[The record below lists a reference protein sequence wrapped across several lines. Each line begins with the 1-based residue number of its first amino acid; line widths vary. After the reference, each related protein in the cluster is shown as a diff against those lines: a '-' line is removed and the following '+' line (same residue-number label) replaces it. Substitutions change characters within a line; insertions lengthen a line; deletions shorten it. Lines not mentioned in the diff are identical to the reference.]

1 MGAPARRQVWQRAA
15 IRLTALAAAV
25 VALLGPVEAAERVA
39 LVIGN
44 SAYSAAPALKNPR
57 NDAEAVSRALERLGF
72 KVIEGLDV
80 DQTGLKQAVRSFTR
94 EIESASVAL
103 FYYAGHGLQVNG
115 RNYIIPTDATL
126 QREAD
131 LDFET
136 MDLNFVLRQLERKD
150 RTNIVFL
157 DACRNNPL
165 STKLAAG
172 MGQRSVFV
180 GRGLARVETGVG
192 TFIGYSTQP
201 DAVAQDGTGANSPF
215 TEALLKYIEMP
226 GLDIELLMRRVR
238 EDVIEATAGKQIP
251 WSNSS
256 LVGDR
261 VVLKAAVKVEEPQP
275 TQPQTQAPSPNQ
287 TGFTQSGANERD
299 VEILLWNAVKDSGN
313 VSFLRSYL
321 ATYPDGSFAAL
332 ARAMIKDL
340 EGRKRDNTPVEQ
352 AVAPEPKLEPTKQEP
367 AVESVKQEPAP
378 AEQEPQV
385 APAPKKTPVVV
396 IEPREQPEPRVK
408 KVPAVQKKKAV
419 KPRIVE
425 EQPPPRKKQ
434 RAQQSPRL
442 EVEISAPVANCG
454 LCYPNGMKSF
464 GRRRLCGVL
473 YRSALAAGE
482 CS

>member
-1 MGAPARRQVWQRAA
+1 MAAPAWRQGWQRAA
-15 IRLTALAAAV
+15 IRLATLAAAIM
-25 VALLGPVEAAERVA
+25 ALLGPVEAADRVA

-44 SAYSAAPALKNPR
+44 SAYSSAPALKNPR

-94 EIESASVAL
+94 EIDSASVAL

-201 DAVAQDGTGANSPF
+201 DAVALDGNGANSPF
-215 TEALLKYIEMP
+215 TEALLKYIEQP

-238 EDVIEATAGKQIP
+238 EDVIEATDGKQIP

-261 VVLKAAVKVEEPQP
+261 VVLKAAVKVEE
-275 TQPQTQAPSPNQ
+275 TQAQPPAQSETQTTVPNQ

-340 EGRKRDNTPVEQ
+340 ESRKRDTVPAEQ
-352 AVAPEPKLEPTKQEP
+352 AVAPEPKPEPAKQEP
-367 AVESVKQEPAP
+367 PVESAKQEPAP
-378 AEQEPQV
+378 AL
-385 APAPKKTPVVV
+385 KKTPVAT
-396 IEPREQPEPRVK
+396 IEPRQQPEPRVK
-408 KVPAVQKKKAV
+408 EAPAVRKKKAV

-425 EQPPPRKKQ
+425 EPPPPRKKQ
-434 RAQQSPRL
+434 RAQQSPR
-442 EVEISAPVANCG
+442 VEIGISAPVSNCG